1 MIGTTTLI
9 LTKRVLKIM
18 SFDYYSHLTKEEL
31 IERLRIAE
39 LENKRLKKS
48 CKEIIDFI
56 NNKIFI
62 ENITKVNDDETKNN
76 SNSTK

>member
-1 MIGTTTLI
+1 
-9 LTKRVLKIM
+9 M